1 MNNLKKDILTC
12 PNCGAP
18 INRLTM
24 RCEYCGAVFKEDVPN
39 IVVQMEHS
47 KVMPVRAEA
56 FIDYY
61 ISEHV
66 PKEDLTRMVSSE
78 LTRKIADGLSQL
90 MEIKVQDDP
99 LRCGTLIVGTV
110 RVVPPGEKL

>member
-1 MNNLKKDILTC
+1 MSSLKNDLLTC

-18 INRLTM
+18 INRITM

-39 IVVQMEHS
+39 IVVQMERS
-47 KVMPVRAEA
+47 KVVPFRAEA

-66 PKEDLTRMVSSE
+66 PKEGLTRMVSSE

-99 LRCGTLIVGTV
+99 LRNGTVIMGTV